1 MRAKYALVI
10 VTVLGALL
18 TAPGGAHA
26 GPTPAPRG
34 FTIPSAGES
43 STVLNALS
51 DRVRQRE
58 KERRKKP
65 RDTVK
70 PLPGKVR
77 QKIAHRAALRASSV
91 FGPHVVTVKHAA
103 AADPATSALV
113 LYDNAGPYGFL
124 GELYATA
131 TANLAG
137 HFGTVTA
144 KPVQNYVAGETENHT
159 ATIYIGSTYYGG
171 GIPDAIPNA
180 FYSDVSTTAKP
191 VVWIGMN
198 IWNLANKIGAS
209 AFSTKYGWDAT
220 NSFFG
225 GVGTARVD
233 YKGQPLT
240 RTVPAAG
247 DSGVIKPY
255 ITNAALVT
263 QLATGQDPATTPA
276 TPYPWAVR
284 SSNLTYL
291 GEIPYAYVNETDR
304 VIAWH
309 DLLFDALA
317 PGTATRHRAILRLE
331 DISPNSD
338 PDELQDIAEY
348 LAQEDIPYGFQV
360 IPRYTDPNGTYN
372 NGVPEVVRLQDRPA
386 VLTVLN
392 YMLAH
397 GGRIIQH
404 GYTHQNG
411 SAANPYNGVTGD
423 DFEFYRAHVDANDSV
438 ILDGPVTGDSVT
450 WATNR
455 INTGRQLFA
464 PRGLPTPTIWTTPH
478 YAGSIADY
486 TAVKNVFSA
495 ALERRIY
502 PAGTLTGGTL
512 DYTKLIGQF
521 FPYPVTDATGGKV
534 LPENLGNYEPEAY
547 NNHPPR
553 FPADIIRAAQYN
565 LAVRD
570 GFASFFYHP
579 YFPVTPL
586 QQTVQGIKNLGYTF
600 VDPASV
606 IP

>member
-1 MRAKYALVI
+1 MRTKHALVV
-10 VTVLGALL
+10 VTMFGALL
-18 TAPGGAHA
+18 AVPGGGAHA
-26 GPTPAPRG
+26 RPTPVPAG
-34 FTIPSAGES
+34 FAIPAAGERS
-43 STVLNALS
+43 AVLNELS
-51 DRVRQRE
+51 GRIRQQERA
-58 KERRKKP
+58 RRKKP
-65 RDTVK
+65 RNTVK
-70 PLPGKVR
+70 PLPEKVR
-77 QKIAHRAALRASSV
+77 KKIANRVAFRSPPV
-91 FGPHVVTVKHAA
+91 FGPKVVNVSRA
-103 AADPATSALV
+103 AADPAPSALV
-113 LYDNAGPYGFL
+113 LYDDAGPYGFL
-124 GELYATA
+124 GELYAVT

-144 KPVQNYVAGETENHT
+144 KPVQDYVAGEPEDHT
-159 ATIYIGSTYYGG
+159 STIYIGSTYYGG
-171 GIPDAIPNA
+171 AIPDAIPDA

-240 RTVPAAG
+240 RTVPTAG

-255 ITNAALVT
+255 VTNAPLMT
-263 QLATGQDPATTPA
+263 RLATGQDPATTPA

-304 VIAWH
+304 IIAWH

-338 PDELQDIAEY
+338 PGELQDIAEY
-348 LAQEDIPYGFQV
+348 LAQEDIPYAFQV
-360 IPRYTDPNGTYN
+360 VPRYEDPNGTYN
-372 NGVPEVVRLQDRPA
+372 NGVAETVRLQDRPA
-386 VLTVLN
+386 LLTVLN
-392 YMLAH
+392 YMLAN
-397 GGRIIQH
+397 GGRLIQH

-438 ILDGPVTGDSVT
+438 ILDGPVVGDSVT

-455 INTGRQLFA
+455 INTGRQEYA

-478 YAGSIADY
+478 YAASIADY
-486 TAVKNVFSA
+486 TAIKNVFSA

-502 PAGTLTGGTL
+502 PAGALSGGTL
-512 DYTKLIGQF
+512 DYTRLIGQF
-521 FPYPVTDATGGKV
+521 FPYPVTDVTGGKV

-553 FPADIIRAAQYN
+553 FPADIVKAAQYN

-579 YFPVTPL
+579 YFPVAPL
-586 QQTVQGIKNLGYTF
+586 QQTVQGIKGLGYTF
-600 VDPASV
+600 VDPATV